1 MPNEKIYIEFSKHK
15 KSIQYLA
22 DRRGII
28 FNTDEEIISELVDLN
43 KLT

>member
-1 MPNEKIYIEFSKHK
+1 MKKYTLNFQNIK

>member
-1 MPNEKIYIEFSKHK
+1 MKKITLNFQNIK
-15 KSIQYLA
+15 KSIEYLA

-28 FNTDEEIISELVDLN
+28 FNTDELVDLN